1 LDKVRRLTLMVDFPS
16 RGETGALTI
25 WGWPRLVP

>member
-1 LDKVRRLTLMVDFPS
+1 LMVDFPS